1 MKEETLKYYF
11 ENEISA
17 KSLNSNVEGSRESTG
32 RDSTQTLVE
41 SIESSQEYEV
51 RIKDVIKLCRDTM
64 DGNIT
69 TDNLNIIAFALM
81 GSDYF
86 VWDESTETG
95 SRIANVIFELDNL
108 EICYPINNA
117 NLSNWISYLQSGIKN
132 KMKNS

>member
-17 KSLNSNVEGSRESTG
+17 KILNSNAEGSRDSTVI
-32 RDSTQTLVE
+32 DSTQTLVE

-51 RIKDVIKLCRDTM
+51 QIKDVVKLCKDTIE
-64 DGNIT
+64 GNIT
-69 TDNLNIIAFALM
+69 SINLNIIAFALM

-86 VWDESTETG
+86 VWDETTERG
-95 SRIANVIFELDNL
+95 SRIANVIFELDNP
-108 EICYPINNA
+108 EICYPINEV